1 MLKSAASYVPINMEI
16 KAKLAILCLAAAA
29 LACVPAAAQDPN
41 TMVGKPAPK
50 LQTAQW
56 LNSKPTTLA
65 KLKGKVVVLDFW
77 AYW

>member
-1 MLKSAASYVPINMEI
+1 MV
-16 KAKLAILCLAAAA
+16 LALVAVSPLTLLAQN
-29 LACVPAAAQDPN
+29 PS